1 MNAKLDAAVPAAG
14 FDVEAIRA
22 QFPALQQTVHG
33 KPLVYLDNAA
43 TSQKPQCV
51 IDAVRHYYEADNS
64 NVHRGVHALSER
76 ATQGYEGARKITA
89 QFLNASS
96 ANEIVF
102 VRGTTEAI
110 NLIAQGYGRPRL
122 QPGDEIIIGH
132 IEHHSNIVPWQMLC
146 DQTGATLKVIPVND
160 DAELQLDAYQALL
173 SEKTKIVSVGHV
185 SNALGTIN
193 PIKQIAELAHQ
204 VGAIMIADGAQ
215 ATPHVAVDVQ
225 DLGVDFYAFSG
236 HKVYGP
242 TGIGALWG
250 KAELLDAMSP
260 YQGGGEM
267 IKVVSL
273 EGSTFNSVPH
283 KFEAGTPNIAGAV
296 GLGVALE
303 WLQAVGLDNAA
314 AWENEL
320 LAYGTAKL
328 QAFDGLRIIGTA
340 ANKASILSFIFNDA
354 QAADIGSL
362 VDRFGVAIRAGHHCA
377 MPAMERFGVGAT
389 ARASLAVYNTKQD
402 IDVFVDALEK
412 TRNMLV

>member
-1 MNAKLDAAVPAAG
+1 MNAPAITTP
-14 FDVEAIRA
+14 FDVDAIRS
-22 QFPALQQTVHG
+22 QFPALQQQVHG

-51 IDAVRHYYEADNS
+51 IDAIDHYYSLDNS

-76 ATQGYEGARKITA
+76 ATQGYEGAREITA
-89 QFLNASS
+89 QFLNANSS
-96 ANEIVF
+96 KEIVF

-122 QPGDEIIIGH
+122 KAGDEIIIGH

-146 DQTGATLKVIPVND
+146 EQTGAELKVIPVND
-160 DAELQLDAYQALL
+160 DAELQLDEYQKLL
-173 SEKTKIVSVGHV
+173 SDKTKIVSVGHV

-193 PIKQIAELAHQ
+193 PIKQIAEMAHA
-204 VGAIMIADGAQ
+204 VGAVVISDGAQ
-215 ATPHVAVDVQ
+215 ATPHTKVDVQ

-242 TGIGALWG
+242 TGIGALWA
-250 KAELLDAMSP
+250 KAELLEAMSP

-273 EGSTFNSVPH
+273 DGSTYNSIPH

-296 GLGVALE
+296 GLGEALK
-303 WLQAVGLDNAA
+303 WVQNIGLDNVA

-320 LAYGTAKL
+320 LAYGTERL
-328 QAFDGLRIIGTA
+328 SEFDGVRIIGTA
-340 ANKASILSFIFNDA
+340 ARKASILSFVFDDA
-354 QAADIGSL
+354 HAADVGSL
-362 VDRFGVAIRAGHHCA
+362 IDRFGIAIRAGHHCA

-389 ARASLAVYNTKQD
+389 ARASLAVYNTKAD
-402 IDVFVDALEK
+402 IDAFIEALEK

>member
-1 MNAKLDAAVPAAG
+1 MSVAAVNSA
-14 FDVEAIRA
+14 FDVNAIRA
-22 QFPALQQTVHG
+22 QFPALQQEVHG

-51 IDAVRHYYEADNS
+51 IDALDHYYSHDNS

-76 ATQGYEGARKITA
+76 ATQGYEGAREITA
-89 QFLNASS
+89 KFLNATSS
-96 ANEIVF
+96 KECVF

-122 QPGDEIIIGH
+122 QVGDEIIIGH

-146 DQTGATLKVIPVND
+146 EQTGAVLKVIPVND
-160 DAELQLDAYQALL
+160 DAELQLDEYQKLL
-173 SEKTKIVSVGHV
+173 SAKTKIVSVGHV

-193 PIKQIAELAHQ
+193 PIKQIAEMAHA
-204 VGAIMIADGAQ
+204 VGAVVVSDGAQ
-215 ATPHVAVDVQ
+215 ATPHTKVDVQ

-242 TGIGALWG
+242 TGIGALWA
-250 KAELLDAMSP
+250 KAELLEAMSP

-273 EGSTFNSVPH
+273 DGSTYNSIPH
-283 KFEAGTPNIAGAV
+283 KFEAGTPNIGGAI
-296 GLGVALE
+296 GLGEALK
-303 WLQAVGLDNAA
+303 WVQNLGLDNIA

-320 LAYGTAKL
+320 LAYGTQRL
-328 QAFDGLRIIGTA
+328 SEFDGVRIIGTA
-340 ANKASILSFIFNDA
+340 KNKASILSFIFDDA
-354 QAADIGSL
+354 HAADIGSL
-362 VDRFGVAIRAGHHCA
+362 IDRFGVAIRAGHHCA

-389 ARASLAVYNTKQD
+389 ARASLAVYNTKAD
-402 IDVFVDALEK
+402 IDAFIEALKK

>member
-1 MNAKLDAAVPAAG
+1 MNAKVDAIVPAAG

-76 ATQGYEGARKITA
+76 ATQGYEGAREITA

-146 DQTGATLKVIPVND
+146 EQTGAILKVIPVND

-204 VGAIMIADGAQ
+204 VGAIMIGDGAQ
-215 ATPHVAVDVQ
+215 ATPHVAVDVR

-273 EGSTFNSVPH
+273 DGSTFNSVPH

-340 ANKASILSFIFNDA
+340 ANKASILSFIFDDA